1 MKKIFAATLG
11 AALSAAAQA
20 ETSVT
25 LYGLIDTGI
34 SYTRINGSYTDPK
47 TGVTTGSGVSRMGAT
62 TGTTAGSRW
71 GLRGKEDLGG
81 GLYAMFQLESG
92 FDSRNGSSLQENRL
106 FGREATIG
114 LGSAEWGEFRFG
126 RQYNVGTRYFSG
138 MLGSSFGGGFNQLN
152 TGAGLG
158 FSSSYYPRYD
168 NLLVY
173 ETPSMGGLRAAIG
186 YSSNINDLKDSQ
198 TGFATADNTRAITAG
213 LRYDNGPVN
222 AFVTYDQLNASNK
235 LSPAETSAT
244 PRSYVIGGSY
254 DFEVFA
260 GAGLQPRHRRLVRR
274 QEAAQRRQCRR
285 LHRHAFVCVLQ
296 GLPVEFVL
304 HRAVR
309 AIGRRQQPVRV
320 MATRRCQQQEADGR
334 RLGQQHLQ
342 PGLQL

>member
-114 LGSAEWGEFRFG
+114 LGSAEWGEFRFDA
-126 RQYNVGTRYFSG
+126 
-138 MLGSSFGGGFNQLN
+138 N
-152 TGAGLG
+152 TTWA
-158 FSSSYYPRYD
+158 
-168 NLLVY
+168 
-173 ETPSMGGLRAAIG
+173 
-186 YSSNINDLKDSQ
+186 
-198 TGFATADNTRAITAG
+198 RAISRACWAH
-213 LRYDNGPVN
+213 RS
-222 AFVTYDQLNASNK
+222 AAAS
-235 LSPAETSAT
+235 TS
-244 PRSYVIGGSY
+244 
-254 DFEVFA
+254 
-260 GAGLQPRHRRLVRR
+260 
-274 QEAAQRRQCRR
+274 
-285 LHRHAFVCVLQ
+285 
-296 GLPVEFVL
+296 
-304 HRAVR
+304 
-309 AIGRRQQPVRV
+309 
-320 MATRRCQQQEADGR
+320 
-334 RLGQQHLQ
+334 
-342 PGLQL
+342 

>member
-126 RQYNVGTRYFSG
+126 RQYNVGTRYFG
-138 MLGSSFGGGFNQLN
+138 H
-152 TGAGLG
+152 AGLIVRRRLQPAEHRRRPG
-158 FSSSYYPRYD
+158 FQLV
-168 NLLVY
+168 LL
-173 ETPSMGGLRAAIG
+173 SALR
-186 YSSNINDLKDSQ
+186 Q
-198 TGFATADNTRAITAG
+198 PAG
-213 LRYDNGPVN
+213 L
-222 AFVTYDQLNASNK
+222 
-235 LSPAETSAT
+235 
-244 PRSYVIGGSY
+244 
-254 DFEVFA
+254 
-260 GAGLQPRHRRLVRR
+260 
-274 QEAAQRRQCRR
+274 
-285 LHRHAFVCVLQ
+285 
-296 GLPVEFVL
+296 
-304 HRAVR
+304 
-309 AIGRRQQPVRV
+309 
-320 MATRRCQQQEADGR
+320 
-334 RLGQQHLQ
+334 
-342 PGLQL
+342 